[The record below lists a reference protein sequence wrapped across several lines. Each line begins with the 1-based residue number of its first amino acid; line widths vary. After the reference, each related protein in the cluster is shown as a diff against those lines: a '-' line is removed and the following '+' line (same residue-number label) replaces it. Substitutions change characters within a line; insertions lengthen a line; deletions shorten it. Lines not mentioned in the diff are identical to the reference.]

1 MGSLTPLELGHLN
14 QLCPSPVPNLL
25 EPLPNLNLS
34 PCLTL
39 VVIWDVVRS
48 FSVDKQGRQA
58 QRLVGLISQADIV
71 VSWVCKRES

>member
-1 MGSLTPLELGHLN
+1 MGSLTPLELGRLN
-14 QLCPSPVPNLL
+14 QPCLSPVPNLL
-25 EPLPNLNLS
+25 EPLPNLS

-58 QRLVGLISQADIV
+58 QRLVGLISQADVV